1 MADASTIQF
10 SAPVFVIILAYFIL
24 GEAITVLQIF
34 TGLLALLGVVF
45 VSKPKFIL
53 NLIESSSNVDI
64 NYSGIGLAIVA
75 AVSTAFGMIMLRKLK
90 TTPVHVVV
98 LWFSL
103 LTTVSAFGTL
113 YFVDRFVWPQD
124 TVTWLWLLAIGLAG
138 IGDQLFMTLA
148 FKHESAGVVSVSRT
162 MTIVLAFVWDTLLL
176 NVTVHW
182 TSILGSSLVTVAVIL
197 LGISKSINTESRWL
211 SRLFKKVDRVRVRKG
226 SVKERARLVASRA

>member
-1 MADASTIQF
+1 M
-10 SAPVFVIILAYFIL
+10 FVIILAYFIL